1 MALLSIVLPAYNEE
15 QNIANTAKVLGDLL
29 DANGID
35 YELVFISDGS
45 KDGTFERIQECAAQ
59 NPRVR
64 GAEFS
69 RNFGKEA
76 GIFAGLELTTGDAVI
91 VMDCDLQHP
100 PEVIPLMWE
109 KWQQGAEIVEG
120 IKSDRGRESL
130 GYKLSAGLFYK
141 IMSKLIKMDMNASS
155 DFKLLDRKVVQ
166 VLLEL
171 PERNTFFR
179 ALTFWAGFKTE
190 TVEYEVQ
197 ERKYGQSKWSFWSL
211 MKYAIT
217 NATSFSTLPLQLVTI
232 MGMISI
238 SGHRRIFAAE
248 KLGYRKVPTII
259 RYMTDD
265 QAVIAMVD
273 SNLQRERIQPSEKAF
288 AYKMKY
294 DVLKRKSGRRKAGQV
309 DHNSGKKGLEIIS
322 EETGDSPKQVQRY
335 IKMADLIPELLEK
348 VDDGSMGFTPAVQIA
363 YLKKKEQKDVLD
375 AMELTLC
382 TPSLSQA
389 MRMKKL
395 SADGKLTPQKVE
407 DILSEIKQKETDRV
421 VFKNDQLHKYFP
433 KNYSTE
439 QMKREIIELLKLY
452 VMNY

>member
-1 MALLSIVLPAYNEE
+1 
-15 QNIANTAKVLGDLL
+15 
-29 DANGID
+29 
-35 YELVFISDGS
+35 
-45 KDGTFERIQECAAQ
+45 
-59 NPRVR
+59 
-64 GAEFS
+64 
-69 RNFGKEA
+69 
-76 GIFAGLELTTGDAVI
+76 
-91 VMDCDLQHP
+91 
-100 PEVIPLMWE
+100 
-109 KWQQGAEIVEG
+109 
-120 IKSDRGRESL
+120 
-130 GYKLSAGLFYK
+130 
-141 IMSKLIKMDMNASS
+141 
-155 DFKLLDRKVVQ
+155 
-166 VLLEL
+166 
-171 PERNTFFR
+171 
-179 ALTFWAGFKTE
+179 
-190 TVEYEVQ
+190 
-197 ERKYGQSKWSFWSL
+197 
-211 MKYAIT
+211 
-217 NATSFSTLPLQLVTI
+217 
-232 MGMISI
+232 
-238 SGHRRIFAAE
+238 
-248 KLGYRKVPTII
+248 
-259 RYMTDD
+259 MTDD

-363 YLKKKEQKDVLD
+363 HLKKKEQKDVLD

-382 TPSLSQA
+382 TPLLSQA

-395 SADGKLTPQKVE
+395 SADGKLTTQRVE

-452 VMNY
+452 VLNY